1 MRYCDCCN
9 KERVVM
15 VSLHK
20 VLDALNL
27 VKRKFDIVTCKKCQ
41 HSFINPMPLN
51 LQGITNF
58 YPKGYYAHNVFV
70 YPKCSVKA
78 KLKLFLIKLYY
89 AQYSRNKFIRL
100 LEKLL
105 YLFVKH
111 TINEP
116 PVVTNGKLLDIG
128 CGNGEYLSIVRR
140 FGWDT
145 YGIELNEKAVYI
157 AQSVGLRVKKGSA
170 EDTGYEAGF
179 FDVVR
184 MWNALEHVISPR
196 RALLEATRVLKKRGY
211 LLVYVPNFNS
221 LDRKYFGKYWASLEV
236 PRHLHHFSAKSLE
249 SYLEK
254 AGTVIE
260 RRMYPGTI
268 FSMLDPTIKIM
279 RGDKMTVFS
288 IAIRVTAVIVGKIY
302 NRLLGRYSGD
312 VGITLL
318 TRKV

>member
-9 KERVVM
+9 KERVVT

-20 VLDALNL
+20 VSDALNL
-27 VKRKFDIVTCKKCQ
+27 VKRNFDIVTCKKCR
-41 HSFINPMPLN
+41 HSFIDPMPSD

-58 YPKGYYAHNVFV
+58 YPKDYYAHNIFV
-70 YPKCSVKA
+70 YPSSIKA

-89 AQYSRNKFIRL
+89 GQYSTNKFIRV
-100 LEKLL
+100 LEKLF
-105 YLFVKH
+105 YLFLKH

-116 PVVTNGKLLDIG
+116 PIVTNGKLLDIG
-128 CGNGEYLSIVRR
+128 CGNGEYLSMVRQ

-145 YGIELNEKAVYI
+145 YGIELNEKAVHI
-157 AQSVGLRVKKGSA
+157 SQSVGLRVKRGSA
-170 EDTGYEAGF
+170 EDIGYEADF

-184 MWNALEHVISPR
+184 MWNILEHVISPR
-196 RALLEATRVLKKRGY
+196 RALLEAIRVLKKEGY

-221 LDRKYFGKYWASLEV
+221 LDRKYFGKYWASLKV
-236 PRHLHHFSAKSLE
+236 PRHLHHFCAKSLE
-249 SYLEK
+249 SYLKK

-268 FSMLDPTIKIM
+268 FSMLGPTIEIM
-279 RGDKMTVFS
+279 RGNKMTVFP
-288 IAIRVTAVIVGKIY
+288 ITMRVTAVIVGKIY

-318 TRKV
+318 ARKV